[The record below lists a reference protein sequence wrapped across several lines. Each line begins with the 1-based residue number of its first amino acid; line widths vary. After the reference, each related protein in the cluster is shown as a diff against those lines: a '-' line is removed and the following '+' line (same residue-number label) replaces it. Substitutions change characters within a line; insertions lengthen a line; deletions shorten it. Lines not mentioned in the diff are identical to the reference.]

1 MTNAFLCCSVLT
13 IFLACVKNYLWL
25 EMPILLVLAPYILF
39 VGFEVLVFS
48 CYFYLDHQRR
58 REWFDGLKEYN
69 QIKRREENE

>member
-1 MTNAFLCCSVLT
+1 MTKAFLCCSVLT

-48 CYFYLDHQRR
+48 CYFYLNHQRR
-58 REWFDGLKEYN
+58 REWFEGLEEYN
-69 QIKRREENE
+69 RIKRRDTDE